1 MCLGDRIERTTNMM
15 PFNPDENEWDSVS
28 KDYSMFKVEEVIAL
42 IAFIGLV
49 TFITMLAA
57 ILL

>member
-1 MCLGDRIERTTNMM
+1 MM